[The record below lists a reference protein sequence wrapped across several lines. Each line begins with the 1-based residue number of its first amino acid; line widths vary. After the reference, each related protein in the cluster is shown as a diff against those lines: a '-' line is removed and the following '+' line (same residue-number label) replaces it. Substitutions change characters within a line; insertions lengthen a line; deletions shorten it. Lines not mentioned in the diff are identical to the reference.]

1 MSDTE
6 ILGAQSRVGVTDGFG
21 RYVVFHSQP
30 VEGLAGCDGV
40 VCFFLCVGGTAGIRS
55 VRPMNIL
62 SSLPGFSLMMSAWLT
77 PYMLAME

>member
-21 RYVVFHSQP
+21 RYIVFHGQP
-30 VEGLAGCDGV
+30 VEGLTGFDGM
-40 VCFFLCVGGTAGIRS
+40 VCFFLYVAALRGIRN
-55 VRPMNIL
+55 VRPMNIF
-62 SSLPGFSLMMSAWLT
+62 SSLPGFSLMMSDWLT